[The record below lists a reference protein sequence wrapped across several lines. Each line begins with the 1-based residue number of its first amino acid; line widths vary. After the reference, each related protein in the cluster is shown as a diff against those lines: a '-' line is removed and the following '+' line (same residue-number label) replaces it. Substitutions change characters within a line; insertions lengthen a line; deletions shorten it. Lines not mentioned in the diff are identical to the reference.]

1 MNILYFLNNILVVM
15 TIWKWLLAQTIMDGY
30 SLTQFLVFLNESNI
44 PIVIEEGEIG
54 VEEAIYFSEEEVNC
68 WTF

>member
-1 MNILYFLNNILVVM
+1 
-15 TIWKWLLAQTIMDGY
+15 MDGY